1 MDLVIAGGP
10 DPGLVRGAAFKEAAP
25 RVPAGVILIGI
36 VIRVREVSDEENSL
50 AFSRALFVVGERLV
64 GVEALSEIAD
74 QAEDVRCVRAQLRR
88 RPEPEA
94 PRRLPYAHGVI
105 ILGVVLQE
113 RDREYHLER
122 GGERDREYHLERGG
136 ERDGQGGY
144 VEVFEEAVVD
154 EAGGVLG
161 EGVAEDDSGC
171 LKTEL
176 QGGFAVE
183 DCVRARQIWG

>member
-36 VIRVREVSDEENSL
+36 VIGVREVSDEENSL

-64 GVEALSEIAD
+64 GVKALSEIAD

-94 PRRLPYAHGVI
+94 PRRLPYAHSVV

-113 RDREYHLER
+113 RDREY
-122 GGERDREYHLERGG
+122 DLERGG

-144 VEVFEEAVVD
+144 VEAFEEAVVD